1 MADQQQG
8 IQELMARANIKE
20 AFESVVGLGD
30 SVVDD
35 AVEHCIFAS
44 AAVQAQ
50 GYPGYYIP
58 VIKTRLRYP
67 ECECWDWSERE
78 LYAGLNSSSTKH

>member
-8 IQELMARANIKE
+8 IQELVARANIKK
-20 AFESVVGLGD
+20 ASKSVVGLGD

-44 AAVQAQ
+44 VTVQAQ
-50 GYPGYYIP
+50 GYPDYFIP
-58 VIKTRLRYP
+58 VVKTRLRHP
-67 ECECWDWSERE
+67 ECECWDWFERE
-78 LYAGLNSSSTKH
+78 LYAGLNLNSTKC